1 MNGQALVAGPAHVAG
16 SDALEKSEVRVGFVA
31 LTDCAPVVMAAAKGF
46 DAKYGIRIVPT
57 RASSWASIRDQLM
70 AGDLDAAQIL
80 YGLVY
85 GLELGIGG
93 PQQEMAV
100 LMTLNQ
106 NGQGISLASQLREQ
120 GVTDGEAL
128 ADLVARHPA
137 GSFAFAQTFPTGTHA
152 LWLNYWLAAH
162 GIDPLRDV
170 RTISVPPPQMVLT
183 CRLGRMHGFCVGEPW
198 NQRGIADGVSF
209 SVASSQ
215 DVWPDHPEKVLGTT
229 AAWVAEYPNT
239 ARALTAALLEA
250 SRWIDASPSNKRQT
264 AEVLAG
270 RDFVDTDVE
279 VIAGRMLGHYQ
290 DGLGRTW
297 EDSHPMAFFADG
309 AVNFPYLSDAMWFMT
324 QHRRWGMLKHDPDYL
339 AVARKV
345 NRIDVYAQAAAAA
358 GVGLPASEMRS
369 HRLMDGHVWDG
380 SNPAAYAASF
390 RIRAHSAMAQ
400 PA

>member
-1 MNGQALVAGPAHVAG
+1 MNGQAFPAGTAFAAG
-16 SDALEKSEVRVGFVA
+16 SDAPEKSEVRVGFVA

-85 GLELGIGG
+85 GLELGVGG
-93 PQQEMAV
+93 PQQEMAI

-106 NGQGISLASQLREQ
+106 NGQGISLASQLRDQ

-128 ADLVARHPA
+128 AALVAKHPA

-152 LWLNYWLAAH
+152 LWLNYWLAAI

-229 AAWVAEYPNT
+229 AAWVAQYPNT
-239 ARALTAALLEA
+239 ARALT
-250 SRWIDASPSNKRQT
+250 
-264 AEVLAG
+264 
-270 RDFVDTDVE
+270 
-279 VIAGRMLGHYQ
+279 
-290 DGLGRTW
+290 
-297 EDSHPMAFFADG
+297 
-309 AVNFPYLSDAMWFMT
+309 
-324 QHRRWGMLKHDPDYL
+324 
-339 AVARKV
+339 
-345 NRIDVYAQAAAAA
+345 
-358 GVGLPASEMRS
+358 
-369 HRLMDGHVWDG
+369 
-380 SNPAAYAASF
+380 
-390 RIRAHSAMAQ
+390 
-400 PA
+400 